1 VNSLPNGFRKKLS
14 ESRHVF
20 TFRDFVIIPSR
31 SEVEPSQVDISSYFT
46 KGIRVFLPFVSSPM
60 DTVTESEMAIAL
72 ARLGGI
78 GVIHRNMTIEEQVG
92 QVRRVK
98 RAESFIIKDVFTIGP
113 ESTVR
118 QAIEIMT
125 KNNISGLPVI
135 EGDKLVGILTK
146 RDVSFADLSWNVRDV
161 MTKEVVTASPN
172 ITVEEAK
179 RVMHDRR
186 VEKLPVVDGNG
197 RLLGLITI
205 KDVYSREKYST
216 ATRDSEGRLR
226 VAAAISPFDIER
238 AKALDRYTDALVCD
252 VAHFHNMNALK
263 SAKKI
268 VGEVGADFVIGNI
281 GTGDGFRDSLEV
293 LDRIDGVRVGIGSG
307 STCVTSTITKAAAPT
322 LFAVA
327 EVADAMVDLNVKIP
341 IIADG
346 GIRNPGDAALALAA
360 GASTVMMGMVF
371 AGCSESPGNLVKIGG
386 KYYKPLRGMGSL
398 SAREKRFI
406 VDRYAA
412 MAKGIAEGV
421 EGYVPYRG
429 DAQAFIEEFAS
440 GLKASFGYSGARNI
454 PELWVKAIF
463 GLVTEAGL
471 DELKPHDI
479 ILPGE

>member
-1 VNSLPNGFRKKLS
+1 MPSGFRRKLC
-14 ESRHVF
+14 EAKHVF
-20 TFRDFVIIPSR
+20 TFRDFVIIPGR
-31 SEVEPSQVDISSYFT
+31 AEVEPSQVDISSFFT
-46 KGIRVFLPFVSSPM
+46 KNIRVFLPFVSSPM

-78 GVIHRNMTIEEQVG
+78 GVIHRNMTIEEQVE

-118 QAIEIMT
+118 QAIDIMT

-135 EGDKLVGILTK
+135 ENDRLVGILTK
-146 RDVSFADLSWNVRDV
+146 RDVSFADLSWHVRDV
-161 MTKEVVTASPN
+161 MTKEVVTAGPS

-179 RVMHDRR
+179 KVMHDRR

-226 VAAAISPFDIER
+226 VAAAISPFDVER
-238 AKALDRYTDALVCD
+238 ARALDRYIDALVCD
-252 VAHFHNMNALK
+252 VAHFHNVNALK
-263 SAKKI
+263 SAKRI
-268 VGEVGADFVIGNI
+268 VKEVNADFVIGNI
-281 GTGDGFRDSLEV
+281 GTGDGLRDSLEV
-293 LDRIDGVRVGIGSG
+293 LDKVDAVRVGIGSG
-307 STCVTSTITKAAAPT
+307 STCITSMITKAAAPT

-327 EVADAMVDLNVKIP
+327 EVADAMDDLNAKVP

-346 GIRNPGDAALALAA
+346 GVRNPGDAVLALAV

-406 VDRYAA
+406 IDRYAT

-421 EGYVPYRG
+421 EGYVSYRG
-429 DAQAFIEEFAS
+429 DARTFIEEFAS

-454 PELWVKAIF
+454 PELWAKASL

-471 DELKPHDI
+471 DEMKPHDI